1 MLVFVFLPEPIS
13 GVFFHEP
20 SAIATSVGYLIIVGF
35 SEPFL
40 CVELMTV
47 GDLVW
52 SWKDTSVQR
61 DQYPSD
67 QRQNPT
73 GDSADGNLLEASGCL
88 VGPDSHVCD
97 KGVIFVCAFYWVVRK
112 TRGKRI
118 MKVDKNEQ
126 KLGQAAAHPYYGQ
139 GRFPFRSVSVSV

>member
-1 MLVFVFLPEPIS
+1 MCRIDDSRCP
-13 GVFFHEP
+13 
-20 SAIATSVGYLIIVGF
+20 
-35 SEPFL
+35 
-40 CVELMTV
+40 
-47 GDLVW
+47 VW

-97 KGVIFVCAFYWVVRK
+97 KRSYICMRLLLGGEKNRGIIFIRNLFFRSFPYKVRK
-112 TRGKRI
+112 KPIDNHRNIEYDDLDNKRNVH
-118 MKVDKNEQ
+118 K
-126 KLGQAAAHPYYGQ
+126 
-139 GRFPFRSVSVSV
+139 RSCERC